1 MPAATTAGIHIFTTF
16 VQDNKRKQLTA
27 MTIETI
33 YRGELR
39 SEAKHVQSGATV
51 ITDAPTDNHGKGE
64 SFSPTDMVAAALGS
78 CMLTIMDL
86 TARRLE
92 IDLTGTRLEITK
104 IMAAEP
110 RRIAEIK
117 IDFYMPGDYSDKC
130 KTMLERAADTC
141 PVAKSLH
148 PDLKQNITYHYN
160 SGKSC

>member
-1 MPAATTAGIHIFTTF
+1 
-16 VQDNKRKQLTA
+16 

-33 YRGELR
+33 YQGELR
-39 SEAKHVQSGATV
+39 SEATHLQSGTKI

-86 TARRLE
+86 TARRIG
-92 IDLTGTRLEITK
+92 IDLVGTRLEITK
-104 IMAAEP
+104 VMAAEP

-117 IDFYMPGDYSDKC
+117 IDFYMPADYDNKC
-130 KTMLERAADTC
+130 KIMLERAADTC

-148 PDLKQNITYHYN
+148 PELVQNITYHYKGD
-160 SGKSC
+160 SACACK